1 MKKVFVVFLL
11 LIFFGVLVYVGLQM
25 RDVVTAKNYSD
36 YWQQKAFD
44 GGDFV
49 YVVLGDE
56 IGLGVGA
63 SSVTK
68 GYAGILIDKIKEAEG
83 SVKILNLASKD
94 ATINNVINEQIPKIG
109 NLKPDLV
116 TVTVG
121 LHDIESGRGV
131 DVFSHDMQI
140 LLSLLPGRVSYISE
154 VPFAIFPNN
163 EKTVRSANLR
173 ILELANAASINT
185 VILENSINKKSYDLS
200 LYDWG
205 LKYPNDKGYTQWA
218 DAFWN
223 VISQ

>member
-1 MKKVFVVFLL
+1 MKKVFVVILL

-63 SSVTK
+63 SSVSK

-121 LHDIESGRGV
+121 LHDIESGKGL

-154 VPFAIFPNN
+154 VPFTIFPNN
-163 EKTVRSANLR
+163 EKAIRSANLR
-173 ILELANAASINT
+173 ILELANAAGVNT
-185 VILENSINKKSYDLS
+185 VMLENSINKKSYDLS

-205 LKYPNDKGYTQWA
+205 LKYPNDKGYSQWA